1 MFKKFR
7 LRFARKRD
15 AKEVAKLFREIDSKF
30 DWRDL
35 IHLIGEKKV
44 VVLRDKQKTLGAFS
58 FIKIGLGLF
67 SLLYIR
73 KLVVDKNFRGKGL
86 GGKILR
92 KLRVFTR
99 KRKAGG
105 FLLWALPPAKNF
117 YRKNRLKSWWR
128 FFWWRKD

>member
-7 LRFARKRD
+7 LRFARKHD

-35 IHLIGEKKV
+35 ISLIGEKKV
-44 VVLRDKQKTLGAFS
+44 VVLREKQKTLGAFS
-58 FIKIGLGLF
+58 FIKLGLGLF

-73 KLVVDKNFRGKGL
+73 KLVV
-86 GGKILR
+86 LR

-99 KRKAGG
+99 RKKAGG

-117 YRKNRLKSWWR
+117 YLKNRLKNWWR
-128 FFWWRKD
+128 FFWWKRD